1 MRGSFFVV
9 VFFKILASHKMETI
23 SMSTDGVVVPI
34 RNRASEIARRLIEI
48 GDLIE
53 SRMATDS
60 IYDLLESNMATDF
73 YDFLKTMATDSIY
86 DLLESSMAINRE
98 MVRSL
103 LRKRLRSRDKLH
115 VHCIMESCKLLQLL
129 HSELVTGDVGV
140 SPVLCRLDRGELH
153 VPRHETR
160 GLTMDSLLPETESK
174 CTKYYSMWINYYNY
188 YYFFCRLRTYC

>member
-1 MRGSFFVV
+1 
-9 VFFKILASHKMETI
+9 
-23 SMSTDGVVVPI
+23 MSTDGVVVPI
-34 RNRASEIARRLIEI
+34 GNRASEIARRLIEI

-53 SRMATDS
+53 SSMA

-103 LRKRLRSRDKLH
+103 LRKRLRSRDILH
-115 VHCIMESCKLLQLL
+115 VHCIMESYRLLQLL
-129 HSELVTGDVGV
+129 HSDLVTGDVGV

-160 GLTMDSLLPETESK
+160 GLTTDSLLSETESK
-174 CTKYYSMWINYYNY
+174 CN
-188 YYFFCRLRTYC
+188 